1 MLLTALLAHIV
12 LTSPHVQDNYGK
24 GNQEAVQRVK
34 KLYYELEL
42 EALFKQYEA
51 DSHEKLVKMIHEQE
65 ILPSAVFT
73 MLLNKIYKRTK

>member
-1 MLLTALLAHIV
+1 M
-12 LTSPHVQDNYGK
+12 
-24 GNQEAVQRVK
+24 K

-51 DSHEKLVKMIHEQE
+51 DSHDKLLKMIHQQE
-65 ILPSAVFT
+65 VLPPAVFT